1 MLILPLLLALLS
13 LLLTTSFLLRRIAG
27 PENLLIYPLSFALTI
42 SLTGYLYYLCLL
54 FHFDY
59 RLLLGG
65 IILSGVLSSWAH
77 YADKRKQF
85 LPAFPSVSKLKMLLM
100 AIAALALTVGFNDY
114 VYRWGDWDAWAIWN
128 LHAKFLFYPH
138 SWTNMFLFADKMSV
152 THPDYP
158 LMLPSVIAFI
168 WRGVD
173 SISPFAP
180 IAIAHLILLAIPLTV
195 FLALNRFGHVFAAAS
210 ALAIFALD
218 TKFINLAA
226 SQYADT
232 LLALFILIAFVLY
245 KETAAGGNMKMLVLL
260 GFFAGSATWVKN
272 EGQLFFAVFSVVFLC
287 QNLRKPTRVLWYC
300 AGALI
305 PVLILLHFKLVLAP
319 ANDLVHANRGAELL
333 ILITSPGRYWLI
345 IKHLVLTAIQYYWV
359 VMLLLIIV
367 LINKAAFVKSTP
379 FAVISLVLAGYFVV
393 YLTTPHDLS
402 WHLGASADRLLHH
415 LYPACIYLILLKLSS
430 TGEVNFWTKFKF

>member
-1 MLILPLLLALLS
+1 MLILPLLLSLLS
-13 LLLTTSFLLRRIAG
+13 LFFAAGFLLRRIAG
-27 PENLLIYPLSFALTI
+27 PENVLIYPLSFALTI
-42 SLTGYLYYLCLL
+42 SLTGYLYYLWLL
-54 FHFDY
+54 FQFDY
-59 RLLLGG
+59 RMLLAGTILFGG
-65 IILSGVLSSWAH
+65 LASWAH
-77 YADKRKQF
+77 FAGKRNQF
-85 LPAFPSVSKLKMLLM
+85 LPPFPPVSKLKMLLM
-100 AIAALALTVGFNDY
+100 AIAAVVLTVGFNNY

-128 LHAKFLFYPH
+128 LHAKFLFYPNN
-138 SWTNMFLFADKMSV
+138 WTNMFTDKMSV

-168 WRGVD
+168 WRGFD

-180 IAIAHLILLAIPLTV
+180 IAIAQLILLAIPLTV
-195 FLALNRFGHVFAAAS
+195 FLALNRFGHLFAAAS

-232 LLALFILIAFVLY
+232 LLALFILTVFVLY
-245 KETAAGGNMKMLVLL
+245 KEIAAGGNMKLLVLL

-287 QNLRKPTRVLWYC
+287 QNLRKPTTVLWYC
-300 AGALI
+300 LGALI

-333 ILITSPGRYWLI
+333 VLITSPGRYWLI
-345 IKHLVLTAIQYYWV
+345 IKHLILTGIQYYWV
-359 VMLLLIIV
+359 VILLLIIV
-367 LINKAAFVKSTP
+367 LINKIALVKSVP
-379 FAVISLVLAGYFVV
+379 FAVISLVLVGYFVV